1 MAQLMFERSGTTCS
15 SLNGVPSPRLRVAH
29 HFVAVQRQVAGTPFI
44 LSLLLFFIFF
54 FLLRPH
60 ECAGNDGRKKKK
72 KKSVRYAGFLLQE
85 LLSRHCA

>member
-44 LSLLLFFIFF
+44 LSLLLFFVDCPDQTSFAMKWSHVASPDNTKK
-54 FLLRPH
+54 R
-60 ECAGNDGRKKKK
+60 ERKNKN
-72 KKSVRYAGFLLQE
+72 
-85 LLSRHCA
+85 